1 MHCAKDLS
9 DTMDNLSLDQLT
21 GELHLEHDVS
31 TVDYSNVHQYS
42 SQIGKT
48 LKKANRD
55 FKTRMQQQHTDY
67 DTVTEEYP
75 TVHWSNL
82 PSSMWLKSPVPET
95 VETYEF
101 DSESE
106 EKNSSD
112 VTVIC
117 EQRVR
122 ENPPEDLNVSRH
134 FIWFSSILFL
144 ICIHVWRH
152 QHD

>member
-95 VETYEF
+95 VETYES

-106 EKNSSD
+106 ENSSD

-134 FIWFSSILFL
+134 CVRLFVNL
-144 ICIHVWRH
+144 TCIHV
-152 QHD
+152 QAST